1 MAKVKGR
8 AYTYEDRREI
18 VDKALGAWM
27 CKPSLRFGQLIVN
40 AITEN
45 LVCNGVKPTKE
56 NIETK
61 IFYIED
67 EALAQVLTDYITRK
81 IND

>member
-1 MAKVKGR
+1 MAKVEGR
-8 AYTYEDRREI
+8 AYTYEDRREV

-27 CKPSLRFGQLIVN
+27 CKPAQRFGQLIVN
-40 AITEN
+40 AVTEH

-67 EALAQVLTDYITRK
+67 EAFAQVLTDYIARK